1 MTRQRSF
8 SLDIIMTMTKQG
20 FKDVFFVLA
29 PIFRVYMKITPDMKT
44 MMNMW
49 HADKDDDND
58 VFYDEGW
65 RLSTVMMMLML
76 TVMMMTSLAEMHS
89 RLAGEWLIGSYLD
102 QGPETSDQ
110 EIPKIIIINHS
121 AYIMMIS
128 IGSCQP
134 DIKNC
139 QKLSHIHAK
148 SGWYLWYITATF
160 FGFSAKF

>member
-1 MTRQRSF
+1 
-8 SLDIIMTMTKQG
+8 
-20 FKDVFFVLA
+20 
-29 PIFRVYMKITPDMKT
+29 
-44 MMNMW
+44 
-49 HADKDDDND
+49 
-58 VFYDEGW
+58 
-65 RLSTVMMMLML
+65 MMMLML

-148 SGWYLWYITATF
+148 SGRLRRYISAIF